1 MKKLLFIR
9 YKKSRHIFEGGE
21 QGSQKNHDALCTLL
35 GEENVDTIYIH
46 DETRRRSVL
55 DYVRGAFWFPFGYY
69 FGLTPSRVKAIV
81 RQAMDYEFLYI
92 DRSVFGIIAREARKA
107 GYKGRIIAFF
117 HNVEKIYFDAK
128 LSGKPWKGIITRCAD
143 RNDAFCCRYADR
155 IIALNARDSSLI
167 EKFYGRQ
174 ADVLLPVMFKDKY
187 NRDEYPSAMTSRKPS
202 CLFLGAYFAAN
213 NEGIEWF
220 VRNVYPYV
228 NVSLRIVGKGMGRL
242 RGSDWLTPDI
252 ELVSDAPSLE
262 PYFEEA
268 DIMILPIFKGSGM
281 KVKTCESLMY
291 GKNIIAS
298 DEAWEGYELDYA
310 KAGGRCNSAEE
321 FIACLKEFEASPRPR
336 FNEYSRSVF
345 LEKYCETLAPDKFR
359 TALFG

>member
-1 MKKLLFIR
+1 MSKLLFIR
-9 YKKSRHIFEGGE
+9 YKKSGNIHEGGE
-21 QGSQKNHDALCTLL
+21 QCSQKNHDALCSLL
-35 GEENVDTIYIH
+35 GAENVDTIYIH
-46 DETRRRSVL
+46 DETRRRGVQ
-55 DYVRGAFWFPFGYY
+55 DYARGAFWFPFGYY
-69 FGLTPSRVKAIV
+69 FGLTPGRVKAIV
-81 RQAMDYEFLYI
+81 AKVADYDFLFI
-92 DRSVFGIIAREARKA
+92 DRSVFGIIAREAKRA

-117 HNVEKIYFDAK
+117 HNVEKMYFDAK
-128 LSGKPWKGIITRCAD
+128 LSGKPWKGIITHCAD
-143 RNDAFCCRYADR
+143 RNDAICCKYADR
-155 IIALNARDSSLI
+155 IIALNPRDSALI
-167 EKFYGRQ
+167 DKFYGRK
-174 ADVLLPVMFKDKY
+174 ADVLLPIMLKDKY
-187 NRDEYPSAMTSRKPS
+187 NRDGYPSSMTSPKPS

-228 NVSLRIVGKGMGRL
+228 NVSLKIVGKGMERL
-242 RGSDWLTPDI
+242 RGSDWLSPDI

-310 KAGGRCNSAEE
+310 KAGCRCNSAEE
-321 FIACLKEFEASPRPR
+321 FIACIKEFEASPRPR

-345 LEKYCETLAPDKFR
+345 LLKYSDTIAPEKFR
-359 TALFG
+359 IALFD